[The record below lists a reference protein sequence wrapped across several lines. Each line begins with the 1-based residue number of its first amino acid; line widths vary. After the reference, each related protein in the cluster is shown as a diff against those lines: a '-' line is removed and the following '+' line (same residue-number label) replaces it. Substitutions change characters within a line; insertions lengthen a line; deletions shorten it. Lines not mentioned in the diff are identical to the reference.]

1 MRDMELIYD
10 SRNPLFQTP
19 AGSASVEEEVIFSVF
34 LSEKNAEVFLLL
46 QKDGEEEV
54 RYRFEP
60 MGRKYGYFTYQM
72 RIAPTSA
79 GLYFYRFF
87 IRAAS
92 GESIFGR
99 GDGNLPS
106 ESSDRRWQ
114 LLCYSEEIRPPK
126 AFSGKVFY
134 QIFPD
139 RFYREGS
146 CDLSE
151 KLGPFR
157 IHENMQEEP
166 DYLPDVQGEIKNN
179 DFFGGNLLGITK
191 KLDYLASLG
200 VEVLYLNPIFMA
212 YSNHRYDTADYKRI
226 DPMLGTESDFS
237 ALCRE
242 AHTRGMK
249 IILDGVFSHTGDR
262 SVYFDR
268 CSEFG
273 GGAVSKPDSAFR
285 SWYRFS
291 EYPHSYESWW
301 GIKTL
306 PCVEEMEPSYL
317 SFILADEDSV
327 IRHWLR
333 LGADGFRLDV
343 ADELP
348 DEFLRILY
356 RTVKEEKP
364 DALVIGEVWEDA
376 SNKISYGVRRKY
388 LWGEELD
395 GVMNYVYRAA
405 IIDFVSE
412 RIDAKQFM
420 ERISEL
426 SEHYPK
432 ETLLCSM
439 NFLSTHDTARIFTLL
454 AGKDGNSMSRAERAN
469 ARLNEAEYKKG
480 RKLLSAAVFL
490 LFTLPGCPS
499 IYYGDEIG
507 MQGYE
512 DPFNRRF
519 FDWEHP
525 DIEIM
530 EEYRRLAKCHTQS
543 EALGQ
548 GIIQKVSA
556 RGRFVI
562 YSRRSDKEELF
573 CALNLSDTPEEIVAG
588 ECSPLIL
595 NKCVYQDG
603 ILTVLPYG
611 YAIW

>member
-1 MRDMELIYD
+1 MELIYD

-19 AGSASVEEEVIFSVF
+19 AGSASVGEEVIFSVF
-34 LSEKNAEVFLLL
+34 LSEKNVEVFLLL
-46 QKDGEEEV
+46 QKDEEEEV
-54 RYRFEP
+54 HYQAEP
-60 MGRKYGYFTYQM
+60 MGRKYGYFTHQI

-79 GLYFYRFF
+79 GLYFYRFLV
-87 IRAAS
+87 RAGS
-92 GESIFGR
+92 RESVFGR
-99 GDGNLPS
+99 GEGNLPL
-106 ESSDRRWQ
+106 ESSNDRWQ

-126 AFSGKVFY
+126 AFFGKVFY

-139 RFYREGS
+139 RFYREGG
-146 CDLSE
+146 CDLSQ

-157 IHENMQEEP
+157 IHENMQDVP
-166 DYLPDVQGEIKNN
+166 DYLPDAQGEIKNN

-191 KLDYLASLG
+191 KLDYLSSLG

-226 DPMLGTESDFS
+226 DPMLGTEADFV

-242 AHTRGMK
+242 AHTRGIK
-249 IILDGVFSHTGDR
+249 VILDGVFSHTGDR

-268 CSEFG
+268 CGEFG
-273 GGAVSKPDSAFR
+273 GGAASDPDSLFR
-285 SWYRFS
+285 PWYRFS
-291 EYPHSYESWW
+291 EYPHNYESWW
-301 GIKTL
+301 GIRTL

-317 SFILADEDSV
+317 SFVLTDEDSV
-327 IRHWLR
+327 VRHWLR

-348 DEFLRILY
+348 DEFLRLLY
-356 RTVKEEKP
+356 HTVKEEKP

-376 SNKISYGVRRKY
+376 SNKISYGERRKY

-420 ERISEL
+420 ERILEL
-426 SEHYPK
+426 SEHYPQ

-454 AGKDGNSMSRAERAN
+454 AGKDGNSMSREDRAR
-469 ARLNEAEYKKG
+469 ARLGEEEYKRG
-480 RKLLSAAVFL
+480 RKLLSAAIFL

-548 GIIQKVSA
+548 GVIQKVSA
-556 RGRFVI
+556 RNRFVI

-573 CALNLSDTPEEIVAG
+573 CALNLSDAPEEIPAG
-588 ECSPLIL
+588 ECVPIL
-595 NKCVYQDG
+595 LHRCVYQNG